1 MNRQIAS
8 WPRFLLVVALLVGAA
23 LMLRSRG
30 HAEGLPPREP
40 LSSFPLRVGKWR
52 GHAVAIPDWALR
64 VLGNGEFAERA
75 YVRDPNQPYVDLF
88 LAYFPSERM
97 GSSPHSPQNCL
108 PGSGWSP
115 VTSARVNIPGLNGNT
130 MRVNRYIVAKDLNR
144 MLVYYWY
151 QSHGRVTASEYWAK
165 VYLVEDS
172 IRLNR
177 SDGAMIRVSTPIAE
191 NESLASAERRGL
203 TFTEQVLPQ
212 LDHFIPR

>member
-1 MNRQIAS
+1 MTS
-8 WPRFLLVVALLVGAA
+8 WPRFLLVVTLLVGTA
-23 LMLRSRG
+23 LILRSRG
-30 HAEGLPPREP
+30 QAESLPPREP
-40 LSSFPLRVGKWR
+40 LSSFPLQLGKWR
-52 GHAVAIPDWALR
+52 GVRVAIPDWALR

-88 LAYFPSERM
+88 MAYFPSERM

-115 VTSARVNIPGLNGNT
+115 VESARVKIAGLNGNT
-130 MRVNRYIVAKDLNR
+130 IRVNRYIVAKDLNR

-151 QSHGRVTASEYWAK
+151 QSHGRVIASEYWAK
-165 VYLVEDS
+165 FYLVEDS

-191 NESLASAERRGL
+191 NETAVDAEHRALG
-203 TFTEQVLPQ
+203 FTKEVLPQ
-212 LDHFIPR
+212 LDRFVPR